1 MIHTPGP
8 PFEPATPPQRLF
20 KNDMIPHGWLP
31 VSRYK
36 EIEEDFDACYQ
47 PDEEV
52 GDLSYGCDGDAW

>member
-1 MIHTPGP
+1 
-8 PFEPATPPQRLF
+8 
-20 KNDMIPHGWLP
+20 MIPHGWLP